1 MKTEPVNYYTLEFGF
16 TDLLHKTGDKVVA
29 SNQVVR
35 IGQQAECEVTLPNL
49 SPYEDEQLA
58 IIRPCQYTG
67 GWQLVPISAYYPVKV
82 NGTAVSLVH
91 YLKEG
96 DRITFEGINQELLF
110 RIHRDEQYATQTG
123 VLLVPRQLSN
133 RMISML
139 VLLPVLLFGLLACYI
154 YQEKQVKKVQEALLV
169 KAEKSVY
176 QLSVDSVFYMEVTP
190 EGSRTL
196 RRFSYVS
203 AEGKAVNG
211 TAFVTSDGFLI
222 TARHCI
228 EPWLNDGDVS
238 RGIPADIRSI
248 PSRWALEAETYNQT
262 HSNDTLYRVVTQFA
276 LSDGK
281 QASEAM
287 GTTYRSSDF
296 VYDTTRDDIIEM
308 GDFYHD
314 YYWRSIS
321 RRHAR
326 SDMMLGDL
334 AYMPVGLGGNIVKAG
349 QGKIQEL
356 VRARKPLYFM
366 GYPEY
371 EEAGFEISEGTV
383 KRDYCPSE
391 MIAHNGHLIHGYSGG
406 PVMAIQG
413 DSLYVVGV
421 ISVIDT
427 KGGDRM
433 YSVPITEWKGGTNE

>member
-1 MKTEPVNYYTLEFGF
+1 MKTEPFDYYTLEFGL
-16 TDLLHKTGDKVVA
+16 TDLLHKAGDKVVA
-29 SNQVVR
+29 FNQVVR
-35 IGQQAECEVTLPNL
+35 IGQLAESEVTLPNL

-67 GWQLVPISAYYPVKV
+67 GWQLVPVSAYFPVKV
-82 NGTAVSLVH
+82 NGTVVSLVH
-91 YLKEG
+91 YLEEG
-96 DRITFEGINQELLF
+96 DRIIFEGIDQELLF
-110 RIHRDEQYATQTG
+110 RMHKDGQYATQNR
-123 VLLVPRQLSN
+123 VLLVPRQFSR
-133 RMISML
+133 RMIAIL
-139 VLLPVLLFGLLACYI
+139 VLLPVFLFGLLAYYI
-154 YQEKQVKKVQEALLV
+154 YQEKQVKNEHEALLV

-176 QLSVDSVFYMEVTP
+176 QLSVDSVFYMEITP
-190 EGSRTL
+190 ESSRIL

-211 TAFVTSDGFLI
+211 TAFVTSDSFLV

-238 RGIPADIRSI
+238 KGTPEDIRSI

-281 QASEAM
+281 QGSETM
-287 GTTYRSSDF
+287 GNTYRSLDF
-296 VYDTTRDDIIEM
+296 VYDATRDDIIEM
-308 GDFYHD
+308 GDFYQD

-334 AYMPVGLGGNIVKAG
+334 AFMRVSIGGNIVKAG
-349 QGKIQEL
+349 KDKIKEL
-356 VRARKPLYFM
+356 VKVRKPLYFM

-371 EEAGFEISEGTV
+371 EVAGFEISEGTV
-383 KRDYCPSE
+383 KRDYTPSE
-391 MIAHNGHLIHGYSGG
+391 MIAHNGRLIHGYSGG
-406 PVMAIQG
+406 PVMTIQG

-421 ISVIDT
+421 ISVIDQ